1 MKIWDSVYISF
12 SIYSKFLKILNFNI
26 IFLDYENLKSGK
38 QHERRNY
45 NSRVRIG
52 PTTNFE
58 MISED
63 DEESDFDR
71 FIPMTSQTFIPMTS
85 TTFIPVTSPVAENEN
100 EINEAI
106 ENNNEE
112 NLERGMEGNKFQNK
126 FCLEICFDIYRQSP
140 IFL

>member
-1 MKIWDSVYISF
+1 
-12 SIYSKFLKILNFNI
+12 
-26 IFLDYENLKSGK
+26 
-38 QHERRNY
+38 
-45 NSRVRIG
+45 
-52 PTTNFE
+52 

-112 NLERGMEGNKFQNK
+112 NLERGMEGNNFQNK
-126 FCLEICFDIYRQSP
+126 FCLEICMLPVSLVP
-140 IFL
+140 CVE